1 MDTNPEIRERI
12 LAAAQTL
19 VRAIGAQRAAHGRCG
34 AETIEDL
41 DERCL
46 GGDAGVAPVADRLG
60 LGRGGVGAGAGERRR
75 VPRR

>member
-19 VRAIGAQRAAHGRCG
+19 VRAIRPQRAAHGRRG

-46 GGDAGVAPVADRLG
+46 GGDARMAPVADRRG
-60 LGRGGVGAGAGERRR
+60 LGCRGVGAGAGVAGECCGA
-75 VPRR
+75 